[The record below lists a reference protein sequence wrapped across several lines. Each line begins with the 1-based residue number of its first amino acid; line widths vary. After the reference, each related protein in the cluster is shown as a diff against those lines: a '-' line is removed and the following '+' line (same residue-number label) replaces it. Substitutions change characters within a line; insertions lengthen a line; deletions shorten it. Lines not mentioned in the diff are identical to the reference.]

1 MHPHAPPLQACT
13 VSPHHRSFPT
23 VRQTFLKSI
32 MKILALVASISPL
45 ATALSRHPLTYRQG
59 FSTPQA
65 AFVERLYYYLRSRG
79 WVSLSKSQTVRFFF
93 FKFCKPQG
101 LPYSYSSHGSVK
113 AVTNAR

>member
-1 MHPHAPPLQACT
+1 MHPHAPPLHACS

-65 AFVERLYYYLRSRG
+65 AFVEGLYYYLRSRG
-79 WVSLSKSQTVRFFF
+79 WVSLSKSQTVPFFLNF
-93 FKFCKPQG
+93 ANHKVSLTATQ
-101 LPYSYSSHGSVK
+101 VM
-113 AVTNAR
+113 VV